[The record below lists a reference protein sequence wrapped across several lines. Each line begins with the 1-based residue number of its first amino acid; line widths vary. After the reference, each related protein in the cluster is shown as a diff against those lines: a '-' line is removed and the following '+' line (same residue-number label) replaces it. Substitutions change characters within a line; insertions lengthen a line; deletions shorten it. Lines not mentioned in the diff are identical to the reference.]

1 MTISVLVHGAPG
13 WQRFWDTF
21 PTAPRE
27 RGYRD
32 GQNIRLVFRSDG
44 GIVESIR
51 EVVPSTHRVA
61 ALANAPDP
69 FSKPFLKELQLAG
82 DATGTAIAPIM
93 IQNPDELCTAFAALQ
108 SERPD
113 AVVVQPSLPT
123 KRAAEHALAHR
134 IPAVCAFR
142 ELAYEGGLLA
152 YSGIEADM
160 YRHAAEWWTRS

>member
-1 MTISVLVHGAPG
+1 M
-13 WQRFWDTF
+13 
-21 PTAPRE
+21 
-27 RGYRD
+27 
-32 GQNIRLVFRSDG
+32 
-44 GIVESIR
+44 
-51 EVVPSTHRVA
+51 
-61 ALANAPDP
+61 
-69 FSKPFLKELQLAG
+69 
-82 DATGTAIAPIM
+82 
-93 IQNPDELCTAFAALQ
+93 Q

-160 YRHAAEWWTRS
+160 YRHAAELVDKILKGAKPAEFPIEQPTRFELIINLKTAKGLGITIPPTLLARAHEVIG